1 MSPSIEK
8 IPPKTPNPPGSEGT
22 HVPTGATSNP
32 TSTPAGDLKHDATRQ
47 SLRPNPTMHQEANP
61 ISPKSFGL
69 GAHGG
74 QQSSE
79 GPSVL
84 RPAADSYVECLKT
97 FHRLLQQGT
106 FNLRASP

>member
-1 MSPSIEK
+1 MSPIEK
-8 IPPKTPNPPGSEGT
+8 ISPKTPNPPGSEGT
-22 HVPTGATSNP
+22 HIPTGATSNP

-84 RPAADSYVECLKT
+84 RPGK
-97 FHRLLQQGT
+97 Q
-106 FNLRASP
+106 P